1 MTAAEPETGGD
12 EALERSEELI
22 DEARGAAPG
31 ALADTDGDPDQEE
44 FDSSRFP
51 KPGDEDDP
59 AERF

>member
-1 MTAAEPETGGD
+1 MTAAEPETEGGG
-12 EALERSEELI
+12 ALERSQELI
-22 DEARGAAPG
+22 EEARGASRE
-31 ALADTDGDPDQEE
+31 ALADTDGDPDKEA